1 MGGVGVLRVREM
13 TAGEV
18 EAIERLARSRT
29 EPARLV
35 ERARI
40 IRHAGQG
47 RPVRAIAEDL
57 RVAAETV
64 RFWVKRFNA
73 AGVDGLADAPRSGRP
88 ATYTPEE
95 VGEVIA
101 AALTTPQALGLPFGA
116 WTLDRLAAYLAEHRG
131 IAIKRSRID
140 ELLLD
145 EGLRWRTQESWFGER
160 ATLAAGTAAA
170 GVAETAAQEAAAPP
184 ASPGAQKKERPV
196 DPAFARK
203 RGRSRRSTRR
213 RRPAA

>member
-1 MGGVGVLRVREM
+1 VLRAREM
-13 TAGEV
+13 TADEV
-18 EAIERLARSRT
+18 AAIERLARSRT

-40 IRHAGQG
+40 VRQAGQG
-47 RPVRAIAEDL
+47 RPVNAIAEDL
-57 RVAAETV
+57 HVAAQTV

-73 AGVDGLADAPRSGRP
+73 AGLDGLADEPRSGRP
-88 ATYTPEE
+88 ATYTPEQ

-101 AALTTPQALGLPFGA
+101 AALTKPQVLGLPFGA
-116 WTLDRLAAYLAEHRG
+116 WTLDRLAAYLHEQKG

-140 ELLLD
+140 EVLLA
-145 EGLRWRTQESWFGER
+145 EGLRWRQQETWFGER
-160 ATLAAGTAAA
+160 AALERAAGADP
-170 GVAETAAQEAAAPP
+170 GEAP
-184 ASPGAQKKERPV
+184 RV

-203 RGRSRRSTRR
+203 RGRSRRSTPR